1 MEQNYPQRGHLA
13 LNARFG
19 LPAVAAA
26 CPATP
31 AALTPTTAVR
41 LPGDFVVWL
50 LVLLE
55 LLTFGMLFLA
65 FAGARLHQPALFA
78 AGQATL
84 DLNSGAINTA
94 LLVSASACA
103 AQALHSVKAQRS
115 RSAARWLIAALIFG
129 LGFLGVKSLEYA
141 AKWQEGIDIANNTF
155 AMLYVGITGFH
166 FLHAAVGCLLFALLW
181 WPTRQGRYG
190 PANCH
195 TLETVTVFWHMV
207 DLLWM
212 VLFPL
217 IYVLR

>member
-1 MEQNYPQRGHLA
+1 MTP
-13 LNARFG
+13 F
-19 LPAVAAA
+19 PASS
-26 CPATP
+26 P
-31 AALTPTTAVR
+31 R
-41 LPGDFVVWL
+41 LPGDMVVWL

-55 LLTFGMLFLA
+55 LLTFAMLFIG
-65 FAGARLHQPALFA
+65 FAGARLAQPEVFA

-84 DLNSGAINTA
+84 DLHSGALNTL

-103 AQALHSVKAQRS
+103 ARALHAVRAQARH
-115 RSAARWLIAALIFG
+115 RVAARWLLGALACG
-129 LGFLGVKSLEYA
+129 LGFMVVKTAEYVV
-141 AKWQEGIDIANNTF
+141 KWQQGLDVANNQF

-166 FLHAAVGCLLFALLW
+166 FLHAGVGCLFFALLYR
-181 WPTRQGRYG
+181 PTRRGTYG
-190 PANCH
+190 SGNCH